1 MKHIKTL
8 VFWKDIP
15 GYEGLYQVNQ
25 LGQVKSL
32 PRKGTKGGI
41 MTPHDRKDGKHN
53 KYYLR
58 VVLSKNGSQKWFSI
72 HRLVAEAFLP
82 NPEELPEVDHINNN
96 ERDNR
101 VCNLQWIDK
110 KENITKDQ
118 GKKVRCVETGQI
130 FRSASDA
137 AEWCGANRQNC
148 GNILEQAKGNYN
160 IMYGYHWEVV

>member
-1 MKHIKTL
+1 MKHVKTL

-41 MTPHDRKDGKHN
+41 MTPHERRDGKYN
-53 KYYLR
+53 KHYLR
-58 VVLSKNGSQKWFSI
+58 VSLSKNGSQKWFSI

-110 KENITKDQ
+110 KENIIKDQ
-118 GKKVRCVETGQI
+118 GKKVRCIETGQI

-137 AEWCGANRQNC
+137 AEWCGASRRNC